1 MTDTTTIITEHTA
14 TELQELFSA
23 QRRAFLAEGPP
34 SVKVRRDR
42 LDRLVALMVDN
53 ADAIAAAVDADFG
66 SRPRAATLMNDV
78 LGILPD
84 IELNR
89 ARLSAWMKPKRVL
102 PVSAAFGMPIRV
114 ESAPLGVV
122 GVIAPWN
129 FPVALLI
136 QPAAAALAAGNRVMA
151 KSSEITWR
159 TGTLLAELAPKYFDP
174 TEFTVVQGGPETAS
188 AFSSLPFDHLLFT
201 GSPEIGALVAKAAA
215 ANLTPVTLELGG
227 KNPAVIGPG
236 ADIAKV
242 APRIVAARMANGGQL
257 CLCPDEVYV
266 PRQQLSE
273 FVDAAQE
280 AGRSLAPSVL
290 TNDSWISIVN
300 ERNYDR
306 VIGLLD
312 DAVERGATRIQ
323 LAGSGEAL
331 PDRASRRIPPTLLLN
346 VTPEMR
352 IDSEEVFGPLLSVHA
367 YDRVDEVIARL
378 AERPSPLAAYWYG
391 PTGPDFERFRA
402 RTRSGGMTVDD
413 FAMHCGVMVAPF
425 GGVGRSGYGKY
436 HGKAGFDTFTHQR
449 TIVQNKTPVSIAKLV
464 VPKYTPRVEKG
475 LDKAVEV
482 VRRRTDRRRRK
493 SLGL

>member
-1 MTDTTTIITEHTA
+1 MTDVMTERST
-14 TELQELFSA
+14 TELRALYDA

-34 SVKVRRDR
+34 SARVRRNR
-42 LDRLVALMVDN
+42 LDRLVSLMADN
-53 ADAIAAAVDADFG
+53 ADAIATAVDADFG

-89 ARLSAWMKPKRVL
+89 ARLAAWMKPKRVL

-129 FPVALLI
+129 FPVGLLI
-136 QPAAAALAAGNRVMA
+136 EPVAAAMAAGNRVMA

-159 TGTLLAELAPKYFDP
+159 TGNLLAELAGQYFEP
-174 TEFTVVQGGPETAS
+174 AEFVIVNGGPQTA
-188 AFSSLPFDHLLFT
+188 ADFSSLPFDHLLFT
-201 GSPEIGALVAKAAA
+201 GSPEIGTLVAQAAA

-236 ADIAKV
+236 ADIGKV
-242 APRIVAARMANGGQL
+242 TPRIIGARIANGGQL

-273 FVDAAQE
+273 FIDAAQE
-280 AGRSLAPSVL
+280 AGRTIAPSVL
-290 TNDSWISIVN
+290 HNDAWISIVN
-300 ERNYDR
+300 ERNFDR
-306 VIGLLD
+306 VVGLID
-312 DAVERGATRIQ
+312 DAVAKGATKIEV
-323 LAGSGEAL
+323 AGAGEAL
-331 PDRASRRIPPTLLLN
+331 PDRAGRRIAPTLLLN

-352 IDSEEVFGPLLSVHA
+352 IDSSEVFGPVLTVHA
-367 YDRVDEVIARL
+367 YDRLDDVIARL

-391 PTGPDFERFRA
+391 PTGPEFDRFRS

-413 FAMHCGVMVAPF
+413 FAIHCGVMTAPF
-425 GGVGRSGYGKY
+425 GGVGRSGYGAY

-449 TIVQNKTPVSIAKLV
+449 TIVHNKTPVSIASMI
-464 VPKYTPRVEKG
+464 VPSTNPRVEKA
-475 LDKAVEV
+475 LTTVVEV
-482 VRRRTDRRRRK
+482 VRRRSARRRRK
-493 SLGL
+493 AG